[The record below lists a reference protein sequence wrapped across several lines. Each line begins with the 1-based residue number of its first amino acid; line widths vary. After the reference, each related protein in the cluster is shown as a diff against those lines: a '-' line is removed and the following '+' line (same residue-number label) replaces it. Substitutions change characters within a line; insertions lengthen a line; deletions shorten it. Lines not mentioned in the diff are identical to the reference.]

1 MIFVTGPLFSG
12 KKEYIKNNYHLSEE
26 QFERLVI
33 DNVQDMVTGAT
44 SENLDTLADKLSQYD
59 YVIATEIGGGV
70 VPVDRDERLK
80 REALITPFL
89 SSTLVSLPT
98 IRLTACLASLILPV
112 VTAVYTPL
120 LSLIISLIA
129 IA

>member
-44 SENLDTLADKLSQYD
+44 SENLDTLADKLSQYE
-59 YVIATEIGGGV
+59 YVIATEVGGGV

-80 REALITPFL
+80 REAAGRLAVL
-89 SSTLVSLPT
+89 LAQRADKV
-98 IRLTACLASLILPV
+98 IRVVCGIPQILK
-112 VTAVYTPL
+112 
-120 LSLIISLIA
+120 
-129 IA
+129 